1 MARDEPGRG
10 NRESEVNA
18 SECNAGNRESEN
30 LYKQKKTVSSSMFG
44 GENSAVL
51 ESIRIVLWGSTDF
64 EGQKQGRSNASREK
78 GKDFI
83 DNLKVKSIKG

>member
-1 MARDEPGRG
+1 MLGTG
-10 NRESEVNA
+10 NQKT
-18 SECNAGNRESEN
+18 CINR
-30 LYKQKKTVSSSMFG
+30 KKMVSSSMFG

-83 DNLKVKSIKG
+83 DNLKVKSIKGWH